1 MPDAGVPT
9 RREPAETPRSER
21 LPFSSW
27 RNPDC
32 DNYQSRSPYEQR
44 VATSRQ
50 SSFRDDELADRG
62 YASSSGYRHYEERT
76 PFRQQATP
84 PPVRPTIP
92 QGMKRVVPTPAS
104 QRPTTS
110 AAQSSPNGSLQAG
123 QVIEHERFGIGDV
136 LRVEGTGDNMKA
148 TIRFRNVGEKQLL
161 LRFARFK
168 VVR

>member
-1 MPDAGVPT
+1 MK
-9 RREPAETPRSER
+9 
-21 LPFSSW
+21 
-27 RNPDC
+27 
-32 DNYQSRSPYEQR
+32 
-44 VATSRQ
+44 
-50 SSFRDDELADRG
+50 
-62 YASSSGYRHYEERT
+62 RT